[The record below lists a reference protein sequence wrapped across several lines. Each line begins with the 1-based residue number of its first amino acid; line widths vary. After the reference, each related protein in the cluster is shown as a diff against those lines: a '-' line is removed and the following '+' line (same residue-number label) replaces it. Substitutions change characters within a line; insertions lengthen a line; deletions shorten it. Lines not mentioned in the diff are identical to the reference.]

1 MFPFWPS
8 GASGNKRSLRLAVDS
23 QKFFLSQKRK
33 AGLPPVV
40 EVRGGVDRLVY
51 NVSTTTSTGT
61 GRNIS
66 YLERA
71 APWRNKARGWGH
83 HPSTPLSTSFV
94 FQLFISLVH
103 ILSAAIPQY
112 SHFLV
117 AKTWLQN
124 LLLLLSSLSWPFNN
138 CEEKI
143 YIFQTAPQIWYCELC
158 WWNDCPP
165 PFAAKKLLSKGRTM
179 FLLIAYLQY
188 TDRIYL

>member
-1 MFPFWPS
+1 M
-8 GASGNKRSLRLAVDS
+8 
-23 QKFFLSQKRK
+23 
-33 AGLPPVV
+33 

-61 GRNIS
+61 GRSIS

-83 HPSTPLSTSFV
+83 HPSTPLSTSFI

-103 ILSAAIPQY
+103 LLSAAIPQY

-124 LLLLLSSLSWPFNN
+124 LLLLLSSLNWPFDN
-138 CEEKI
+138 CQAKD
-143 YIFQTAPQIWYCELC
+143 IFQTVPQIWYCELR

-165 PFAAKKLLSKGRTM
+165 LFCSPKEIIMWGANNVFAYTFAIFWSYLFVVVPKWLVLVPAGSTRPWLGEDNAFAGGRRSVCNW
-179 FLLIAYLQY
+179 Q
-188 TDRIYL
+188 

>member
-8 GASGNKRSLRLAVDS
+8 GANGNKRSLRLAVDS

-51 NVSTTTSTGT
+51 NVSTTTTTSTG
-61 GRNIS
+61 RSIS

-83 HPSTPLSTSFV
+83 HPSPTLSTSFV

-103 ILSAAIPQY
+103 LLSAAIPQY
-112 SHFLV
+112 SHFF
-117 AKTWLQN
+117 AEQWLQN
-124 LLLLLSSLSWPFNN
+124 LLLLLSSLNWPINN
-138 CEEKI
+138 CEAKD
-143 YIFQTAPQIWYCELC
+143 IFHTVPQIWCRELR
-158 WWNDCPP
+158 WSNDCPQMQP
-165 PFAAKKLLSKGRTM
+165 QKM
-179 FLLIAYLQY
+179 I
-188 TDRIYL
+188 I